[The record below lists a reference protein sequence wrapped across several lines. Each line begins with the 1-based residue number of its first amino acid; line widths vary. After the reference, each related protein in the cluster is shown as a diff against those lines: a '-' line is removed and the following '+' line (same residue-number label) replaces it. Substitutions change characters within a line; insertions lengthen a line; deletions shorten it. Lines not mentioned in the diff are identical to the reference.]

1 MGVFCDNDPFLM
13 AIIYGTDYSDTAM
26 RKVFHIVEWARLKS
40 MGLPTAGVRITNN
53 GCGTDEM
60 ITDSDMMKII
70 ANTMI
75 HPVWMKEEKTA

>member
-1 MGVFCDNDPFLM
+1 
-13 AIIYGTDYSDTAM
+13 
-26 RKVFHIVEWARLKS
+26 

-53 GCGTDEM
+53 GGGTDEM